1 MELVSDCPPDA
12 QQERSPIPLD
22 TPQKRKRKKRNP
34 PKPKFLSR
42 SDLDGRT
49 AAAQAFDAL
58 ASAIAADLGGYS
70 ELTAIE
76 KALIEGFCGAAIVM
90 QDLNTKLALGQ
101 EINLAEHAAV
111 CSSMV
116 RIAAKVSLSRRSRL
130 VSGLIEAD
138 EPPPP
143 WSPLRQQLRDAAEA
157 AREAERTKVIDDE
170 GDDD

>member
-58 ASAIAADLGGYS
+58 ASA
-70 ELTAIE
+70 
-76 KALIEGFCGAAIVM
+76 LIEGFCGAAIVM

-116 RIAAKVSLSRRSRL
+116 RIAAKVGLSRRSRL